1 MKSVPKQLLILGG
14 AILLVGIFLFIRIVQ
29 YEPLFPENMNTENES
44 ADNTQQIT
52 IPIYPEDPIIG
63 DKKSAKTIIAFEDF
77 GCDACKQADTILD
90 ELMKEYPGKIKV
102 IWKGLPITE
111 FPYPSQDAQLYGFCA
126 YQQKKFNEFK
136 NLAFTNGNNLS
147 PDVLKIIAEQIE
159 LKQNKLEECLNSD
172 EAAKYIDQTKQLA
185 RILNIQAVPTF
196 FIDNKQ
202 IQNPGS
208 IDEWKTLLNL

>member
-1 MKSVPKQLLILGG
+1 MKPGLKQILIFGG
-14 AILLVGIFLFIRIVQ
+14 AVVLVSIFLFIRIVQ
-29 YEPLFPENMNTENES
+29 YEPLFPESDNTENES
-44 ADNTQQIT
+44 AGTTQQIT

-63 DKKSAKTIIAFEDF
+63 DKKAAKTIIAFEDF
-77 GCDACKQADTILD
+77 SCGACKQAGTILD
-90 ELMKEYPGKIKV
+90 ELMKEYPGKIKI

-136 NLAFTNGNNLS
+136 DLAFTNENNLS
-147 PDVLKIIAEQIE
+147 PDILKIIAQQIE
-159 LKQNKLEECLNSD
+159 LKQNKLEECLSSA
-172 EAAKYIDQTKQLA
+172 EATEYIDQTKQLA

-208 IDEWKTLLNL
+208 IDDWKTLLNL